1 MDDDIG
7 TTSILCHSDKGK
19 KLLEQP
25 DVIDKMR
32 IKSVDSEELIL
43 TEGEDCV
50 YGSIRNES
58 GGR

>member
-1 MDDDIG
+1 MI
-7 TTSILCHSDKGK
+7 KGK

-43 TEGEDCV
+43 TEVPCLLRRQRKVKIGKHF
-50 YGSIRNES
+50 S
-58 GGR
+58 